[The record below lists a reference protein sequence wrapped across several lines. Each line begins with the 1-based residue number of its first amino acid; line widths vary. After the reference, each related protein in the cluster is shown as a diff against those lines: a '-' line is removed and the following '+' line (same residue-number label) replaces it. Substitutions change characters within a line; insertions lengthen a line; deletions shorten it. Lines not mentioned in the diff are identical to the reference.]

1 MKHLAL
7 YVIATV
13 NTDNPPPPITAQPS
27 RTKRRFRRPAWL
39 RLFKATR
46 LDSRE
51 ALT

>member
-13 NTDNPPPPITAQPS
+13 NTDNPPRPIAAQPA
-27 RTKRRFRRPAWL
+27 RAKKRFRRPAWL
-39 RLFKATR
+39 RLHKAQR